1 MSSGVNKSVDVE
13 VEWGLS
19 VGLKNNGQVNDLSG
33 ERRVLNKTVFGLV
46 MEYGIWIEYGEEKP
60 MRIRLDVGC

>member
-1 MSSGVNKSVDVE
+1 
-13 VEWGLS
+13 

-60 MRIRLDVGC
+60 MRIRLVVGC